1 MIQFDSSAAGLY
13 GNFGQVPYAAAKM
26 GLVGLTKSIAIEGQV
41 QKKFIKIQIISLFK
55 NQKNELESKVEKVM
69 STVTL

>member
-1 MIQFDSSAAGLY
+1 MKFNMTYFEINFDSSAAGLY

-41 QKKFIKIQIISLFK
+41 QKFK
-55 NQKNELESKVEKVM
+55 LNSNHL
-69 STVTL
+69 LH

>member
-41 QKKFIKIQIISLFK
+41 QKKMTPVRL
-55 NQKNELESKVEKVM
+55 
-69 STVTL
+69 TLIAFNPNCV

>member
-1 MIQFDSSAAGLY
+1 MTHSKINFDYSAAGLY

-41 QKKFIKIQIISLFK
+41 QKKLLKFKSSSLLK
-55 NQKNELESKVEKVM
+55 SPRMNSYRR
-69 STVTL
+69 

>member
-1 MIQFDSSAAGLY
+1 MIHFDSSAAGLY

-41 QKKFIKIQIISLFK
+41 QKNLNSNNLPY
-55 NQKNELESKVEKVM
+55 
-69 STVTL
+69 

>member
-1 MIQFDSSAAGLY
+1 MKLNMTYFEINFDSSAAGLY

-41 QKKFIKIQIISLFK
+41 QKKFIKIRIIFLVKIKKMNS
-55 NQKNELESKVEKVM
+55 NRR
-69 STVTL
+69 